1 MYQPLSNAEFRAKKR
16 GTGECDL
23 KSEIDGI
30 IGGRLSV
37 TGRKWRLRDSSGYE
51 HVDTVDGPTKIQGV
65 LAHVRGCGRESLP
78 GLLDSRLSLHMPDPS
93 VLIDMDAAAAR
104 LAEVIERQEDLLV
117 FGDYDVDGAT
127 STAIVERYLK
137 MAGHTSYRT
146 VIPNREH
153 GYGFGDAAF
162 EDAVSGMPDVILL
175 LDCGTQNADTIGRA
189 RDFGIDVVVIDHH
202 KPGHGLP
209 DANALVN
216 PHREDQP
223 EPGQAMRILCTA
235 GLAFM
240 LVAAVN
246 RELRSRGRWRTAK
259 EPNLSVLLDLVA
271 LGTVCDVMPLVG
283 LNRAFVTNG
292 LKRLDRRENVGLSAL
307 ANVAGVKHG
316 ATVTSFGFH
325 IGPRI
330 NAGGRVGT
338 ARLGADLLA
347 SDHETSCQTIAE
359 TLNTCN
365 QERQALEKKAQAEA
379 LTMVREDDPVIVVWN
394 PGWHEGVI
402 GIVAGRLKEHFN
414 RPVVVMAIREDGV
427 VKGSGRSIDG
437 VDLGTAIMA
446 ARDEGILV
454 AGGGHTMACG
464 LSAEVD
470 KLETLREWLI
480 ARLKDDVAKARAAAS
495 TPADA
500 ALWTSDIT
508 YGFHD
513 EIERMGPYGQGWPKP
528 RFILG
533 PAKAT
538 SVRATAGGHAFFDAV
553 DDNGFV
559 KAKAWRATESG
570 MLKAIE
576 GDEPVL
582 FLGTIEIDTFRGVE
596 EINFIVEDVM
606 ALDRT
611 ESGAHDAEMLDAF

>member
-1 MYQPLSNAEFRAKKR
+1 MSNAEFRAKKIR
-16 GTGECDL
+16 QGDEDL
-23 KSEIDGI
+23 RNDLNEV
-30 IGGRLSV
+30 IGGRLSA
-37 TGRKWRLRDSSGYE
+37 TGKRWRLRDATGYE
-51 HVDTVDGPTKIQGV
+51 HVDTVDGPSAIQGV
-65 LAHVRGCGRESLP
+65 LAHVRGCGRDDLP
-78 GLLDSRLSLHMPDPS
+78 GLLDGKLSRHMPNPS
-93 VLIDMDAAAAR
+93 VLIDMDAAASR
-104 LAEVIERQEDLLV
+104 LADLIEREEDLLV

-127 STAIVERYLK
+127 STAILERYLK
-137 MAGHTSYRT
+137 MAGHASYRT

-162 EDAVSGMPDVILL
+162 EDAISGMPDLILL
-175 LDCGTQNADTIGRA
+175 LDCGTQNGDTIAKA
-189 RDFGIDVVVIDHH
+189 RTLGVDVVVVDHH

-209 DANALVN
+209 NANALVN

-223 EPGQAMRILCTA
+223 EAGIGMRILCTA

-240 LVAAVN
+240 LVAAIN
-246 RELRSRGRWRTAK
+246 RELRTRGRWASRK

-283 LNRAFVTNG
+283 LNRAFVSNG
-292 LKRLDRRENVGLSAL
+292 LKRLDRRENIGLSAL
-307 ANVAGVKHG
+307 ADVAGVKEG

-347 SDHETSCQTIAE
+347 NDDERACMRIAE

-365 QERQALEKKAQAEA
+365 QERQSLEKKAQAEA
-379 LTMVREDDPVIVVWN
+379 LGMVRQEDPVIVVWN

-427 VKGSGRSIDG
+427 VKGSGRSIEG
-437 VDLGTAIMA
+437 VDLGSAIMA
-446 ARDEGILV
+446 AKDEGILV

-470 KLETLREWLI
+470 KLEILRDWLI
-480 ARLKDDVAKARAAAS
+480 ARLRDDVARARESMS

-508 YGFHD
+508 HGFHD
-513 EIERMGPYGQGWPKP
+513 EIEHMGPYGQGWAKP

-538 SVRATAGGHAFFDAV
+538 SVRVTAGGHAFFDAV
-553 DDNGFV
+553 DDNGFI
-559 KAKAWRATESG
+559 KAKAWRAEESG
-570 MLKAIE
+570 MMPCIE
-576 GDEPVL
+576 GEAPVL
-582 FLGTIEIDTFRGVE
+582 FLGHIEIDTFRGANNV
-596 EINFIVEDVM
+596 NFIVEDVM
-606 ALDRT
+606 TLGAI
-611 ESGAHDAEMLDAF
+611 EEGAHDAELLNAV